1 MFPLGAGKRWR
12 PLGIAIDLAAAV
24 ISGAACVYVITHYDE
39 IMNDLPTATTLDIV
53 LTAGLVLSILEVSRR
68 AIGAIFPTI
77 ALAGIASALLG
88 QYIPGPL
95 GHRSEERRLG
105 KECVSTCRT
114 RWSTYTSKKNTDYT
128 QTK

>member
-1 MFPLGAGKRWR
+1 MRISDWSSDVCSSDL

-24 ISGAACVYVITHYDE
+24 ISVAACVYVITHYDE

-77 ALAGIASALLG
+77 ALAGIAYALLG
-88 QYIPGPL
+88 QYIPGQI
-95 GHRSEERRLG
+95 GRAH
-105 KECVSTCRT
+105 V
-114 RWSTYTSKKNTDYT
+114 
-128 QTK
+128 

>member
-12 PLGIAIDLAAAV
+12 PFGLAIDLAAAA
-24 ISGAACVYVITHYDE
+24 ISVAACVYVITHYDE

-77 ALAGIASALLG
+77 ALAAIASAPIG
-88 QYIPGPL
+88 RAAG
-95 GHRSEERRLG
+95 RERVG
-105 KECVSTCRT
+105 
-114 RWSTYTSKKNTDYT
+114 WYG
-128 QTK
+128 